1 MEEIWKDIPNY
12 EGLYQVSNLG
22 RIKSLP
28 TKRRRWEK
36 MLKQKLTKDGYC
48 ETTLF
53 KNGKYKYIRTHR
65 IVAMAFLKKDKIRNE
80 VNHKD
85 GNKLNNNL
93 ENLEWVTS
101 SENQK
106 HAYKLGLQKISG
118 GAILN
123 RKKIKCIELNITKE
137 SINEMQ
143 RYLCEKGYTKSK
155 RLNRLSTIINSK
167 NKKYLGLTFEL
178 VKEVDANADKC

>member
-1 MEEIWKDIPNY
+1 MKEIWKDIPGY

-22 RIKSLP
+22 RIKSFP
-28 TKRRRWEK
+28 TNRRKWVK
-36 MLKQKLTKDGYC
+36 ILKQKLTKDGYY
-48 ETTLF
+48 ENTLY
-53 KNGKYKYIRTHR
+53 KDGKCKFIRTHR

-85 GNKLNNNL
+85 GNKINNNV

-178 VKEVDANADKC
+178 VKEVNANANKC

>member
-1 MEEIWKDIPNY
+1 MQEIWKDVPNY

-22 RIKSLP
+22 VIKSLP

-36 MLKQKLTKDGYC
+36 ILKQKLTKDGYY

-53 KNGKYKYIRTHR
+53 KDGKYKYIRTHR
-65 IVAMAFLKKDKIRNE
+65 IVAMTFLKEDKIRNE

-93 ENLEWVTS
+93 ENLEWVTP

-106 HAYKLGLQKISG
+106 HAYRLGLQKISG

-155 RLNRLSTIINSK
+155 RISRLSTIINSK